1 MATLVLK
8 LTDAGLAAVQAASGS
23 DPTVIDGLG
32 LTATPFDYA
41 PTLTALPGEFK
52 RVEVASGIASAA
64 NVTHLTAYDTSADVW
79 TATGFGL
86 FLDDGTLFAVHT
98 GAEPVMSKV
107 SLAFALLAFDIA
119 FEADFAS
126 NIAYGNAVFAYPA
139 ATEIIPG
146 IAEIATQVEVDAGD
160 DDRRFVTPRK
170 LRDRLASIL
179 QAIASEVQTRASNV
193 ADLWT
198 ALGNETG
205 ARAAADAAEAV
216 ARDDADRALYAR
228 IDSET
233 EARAAADTAEAT
245 ARNNADIALHVRVD
259 DEAAARTGADAVLSG
274 RIDGEA
280 QLRTNADIALG
291 GRIDGE
297 AQSRTN
303 ADIVLGGR
311 IDAEADARWN
321 ADNGLQDQ
329 INARLVAADYTADD
343 VRAKLRTVDGADSG
357 IDADLLDGFHGADYD
372 RVVQRN
378 FVANGGYEV
387 FASGKK
393 VTWGTFSMLENSTVT
408 FVLPVGHTSWVNPVL
423 GVSSVAGNTDI
434 QDNTG
439 ISGINYDANGAP
451 TGIRIWNADDRTVT
465 VWIRTLGV

>member
-126 NIAYGNAVFAYPA
+126 NIAYGNAVFAYPL
-139 ATEIIPG
+139 ATEDISG
-146 IAEIATQVEVDAGD
+146 VAEIATQGEVDAGD

-179 QAIASEVQTRASNV
+179 QAIATEVQTRASNV

-205 ARAAADAAEAV
+205 SRE
-216 ARDDADRALYAR
+216 
-228 IDSET
+228 
-233 EARAAADTAEAT
+233 AADTNLGTAINNEATARGNADGALGGRIDGEVAARADADNALSGAIGAEAT
-245 ARNNADIALHVRVD
+245 ARVDADNAL
-259 DEAAARTGADAVLSG
+259 GG
-274 RIDGEA
+274 RIDSEA
-280 QLRTNADIALG
+280 QSRTNADNALGGRIDAEAQSRSNADAALG

-297 AQSRTN
+297 A
-303 ADIVLGGR
+303 A
-311 IDAEADARWN
+311 ARSN
-321 ADNGLQDQ
+321 ADNGLQEQ
-329 INARLVAADYTADD
+329 INARLVASAYTADD
-343 VRAKLRTVDGADSG
+343 VRDKLRTVDGADSG
-357 IDADLLDGFHGADYD
+357 IDADLLDGYQGADYD
-372 RVVQRN
+372 RVIQRN

-439 ISGINYDANGAP
+439 IAGINVDANGAP